1 MKVLLVNGAPHEK
14 GCTYTALCEIEKELI
29 KEGIETEIFWLGNK
43 QVRGC
48 IGCGKCAEN
57 DRRCIF
63 DDDVVNVLIDKAKES
78 DGFVF
83 GSAVHYAA
91 PSGTIC
97 AVLDRAFY
105 SGATNFRY
113 KPASAIVSCRR
124 AGSTAALDVL
134 NKYMTI
140 SSMPVVSSGYWNMV
154 HGAKAE
160 DVLKDEE
167 GLQTMRTLAR
177 NMAYMIKAFALAKEN
192 GISLPEKE
200 ALIRTNFITYK
211 CPL

>member
-14 GCTYTALCEIEKELI
+14 GCTYTALCEIEKELN
-29 KEGIETEIFWLGNK
+29 KEGIVTEIFWLGNK

-48 IGCGKCAEN
+48 IGCGKCAELGGH
-57 DRRCIF
+57 CVF
-63 DDDVVNVLIDKAKES
+63 DDDVVNVLVDKAKDA

-105 SGATNFRY
+105 SGGANFRY
-113 KPASAIVSCRR
+113 KPACAIVSCRR

-140 SSMPVVSSGYWNMV
+140 SNMPVVSSGYWNMV
-154 HGAKAE
+154 HGSKAE

-167 GLQTMRTLAR
+167 GLQTMRTIGR
-177 NMAYMIKAFALAKEN
+177 NMSWLLKCIALGKEN
-192 GISLPEKE
+192 GIERPTPEAK
-200 ALIRTNFITYK
+200 IRTNFIR
-211 CPL
+211 

>member
-14 GCTYTALCEIEKELI
+14 GCTYTALCEIEKEL
-29 KEGIETEIFWLGNK
+29 KNESIETEIFWLGNK

-57 DRRCIF
+57 NHHCIF
-63 DDDVVNVLIDKAKES
+63 NDDVVNTLVDKAES
-78 DGFVF
+78 ADGFIF

-105 SGATNFRY
+105 SGGANFRY
-113 KPASAIVSCRR
+113 KPASAVVSCRR

-140 SSMPVVSSGYWNMV
+140 SNMPVVSSGYWNMV
-154 HGAKAE
+154 HGSKAE

-167 GLQTMRTLAR
+167 GLQTMRTIGR
-177 NMAYMIKAFALAKEN
+177 NMAWLLKCIALGKEN
-192 GISLPEKE
+192 GVEHPVPEAK
-200 ALIRTNFITYK
+200 IRTNFIR
-211 CPL
+211 

>member
-1 MKVLLVNGAPHEK
+1 MKVLLVNGSPHEK
-14 GCTYTALCEIEKELI
+14 GCTYTALCEVEKEL
-29 KEGIETEIFWLGNK
+29 KASGIETEIFWLGNK

-48 IGCGKCAEN
+48 VGCGGCAKTGGKCV
-57 DRRCIF
+57 F
-63 DDDVVNVLIDKAKES
+63 DDDIVNVLIEKAGES

-105 SGATNFRY
+105 SGGRNFRY
-113 KPASAIVSCRR
+113 KPGAVLVSCRR

-134 NKYMTI
+134 NKYLTI
-140 SSMPVVSSGYWNMV
+140 SCMPVVSSGYWNMV

-167 GLQTMRTLAR
+167 GLQTMRTIGK
-177 NMAYMIKAFALAKEN
+177 NMSWLLKCIDLGKQN
-192 GISLPEKE
+192 GIERPASEKKV
-200 ALIRTNFITYK
+200 RTNFIR
-211 CPL
+211 

>member
-29 KEGIETEIFWLGNK
+29 NEGIQTEIFWLGKK

-48 IGCGKCAEN
+48 IGCGGCATGN
-57 DRRCIF
+57 GCVF
-63 DDDVVNVLIDKAKES
+63 DDDVVNELVAKAKEA
-78 DGFVF
+78 DGFIF

-105 SGATNFRY
+105 SGSASFRY
-113 KPASAIVSCRR
+113 KPGAAIVSCRR

-134 NKYMTI
+134 NKYFTI
-140 SSMPVVSSGYWNMV
+140 SNMPVVSSGYWNMV

-167 GLQTMRTLAR
+167 GMQIMRTLGR
-177 NMAYMIKAFALAKEN
+177 NMAWLIKCIDNGKQN
-192 GISLPEKE
+192 GIFRPESE
-200 ALIRTNFITYK
+200 AKIRTNFIR
-211 CPL
+211 

>member
-1 MKVLLVNGAPHEK
+1 MKVLLVNGAPHQS
-14 GCTYTALCEIEKELI
+14 GCTHTALCEIEKELN

-43 QVRGC
+43 PVRGC
-48 IGCGKCAEN
+48 IGCGGCANNEKHCVFN
-57 DRRCIF
+57 
-63 DDDVVNVLIDKAKES
+63 DDVANTLIDKAKES
-78 DGFVF
+78 DGFIF

-105 SGATNFRY
+105 AGSAHFAY
-113 KPASAIVSCRR
+113 KPGAAVLSCRR
-124 AGSTAALDVL
+124 AGSTAAFDVL
-134 NKYMTI
+134 NKYFTI

-167 GLQTMRTLAR
+167 GMQIMRTLGR
-177 NMAYMIKAFALAKEN
+177 NMAWLLKCIEN
-192 GISLPEKE
+192 GKGNGIVKPQAEPK
-200 ALIRTNFITYK
+200 IRTNFIR
-211 CPL
+211 

>member
-14 GCTYTALCEIEKELI
+14 GCTYTALCEIEKEL
-29 KEGIETEIFWLGNK
+29 KNEGIETEIFWLGNK

-57 DRRCIF
+57 NHHCIF
-63 DDDVVNVLIDKAKES
+63 NDDVVNTLVDKAES
-78 DGFVF
+78 ADGFVF

-105 SGATNFRY
+105 SGGANFRY

-124 AGSTAALDVL
+124 AGSTATLDVL
-134 NKYMTI
+134 SKYMTI
-140 SSMPVVSSGYWNMV
+140 SNMPVVSSGYWNMV
-154 HGAKAE
+154 HGSKAE

-167 GLQTMRTLAR
+167 GLQTMRTIGR
-177 NMAYMIKAFALAKEN
+177 NMAWLLKCIDLGKANGVEHPVPEAK
-192 GISLPEKE
+192 
-200 ALIRTNFITYK
+200 IRTNFIR
-211 CPL
+211 

>member
-14 GCTYTALCEIEKELI
+14 GCTYTALCEIEKQLNS
-29 KEGIETEIFWLGNK
+29 EGIETEIFWLGKN

-48 IGCGKCAEN
+48 IGCGGCAGGN
-57 DRRCIF
+57 GCVF
-63 DDDVVNVLIDKAKES
+63 NDDVVNVLVEKAKGA

-105 SGATNFRY
+105 SGSANFRY
-113 KPASAIVSCRR
+113 KPAAAIVSCRR

-134 NKYMTI
+134 NKYFTI
-140 SSMPVVSSGYWNMV
+140 SNMPVVSSGYWNMV

-167 GLQTMRTLAR
+167 GMQIMRTLGR
-177 NMAYMIKAFALAKEN
+177 NMAWLIKCIDNGKQN
-192 GISLPEKE
+192 GIFRPESE
-200 ALIRTNFITYK
+200 AKIRTNFIR
-211 CPL
+211 

>member
-14 GCTYTALCEIEKELI
+14 GCTYTAFCEIEKELN

-48 IGCGKCAEN
+48 IGCGKCADN
-57 DRRCIF
+57 GGYCIF
-63 DDDVVNVLIDKAKES
+63 NDDVVNTLVDKAKDA

-105 SGATNFRY
+105 SGGANFRY

-140 SSMPVVSSGYWNMV
+140 SNMPVVSSGYWNMV
-154 HGAKAE
+154 HGSKAE

-167 GLQTMRTLAR
+167 GLQTMRTIGR
-177 NMAYMIKAFALAKEN
+177 NMSWLLKCIELGKEN
-192 GISLPEKE
+192 GIVRPVPEAK
-200 ALIRTNFITYK
+200 IRTNFIR
-211 CPL
+211 

>member
-14 GCTYTALCEIEKELI
+14 GCTYTALCEIEKELNNNN
-29 KEGIETEIFWLGNK
+29 IETEIFWLGKNA
-43 QVRGC
+43 VRGC
-48 IGCGKCAEN
+48 IGCGGCAN
-57 DRRCIF
+57 NNGHCVF
-63 DDDVVNVLIDKAKES
+63 NDDVVNTLIDKSEGA
-78 DGFVF
+78 DGFIF

-105 SGATNFRY
+105 AGSGNFKY
-113 KPASAIVSCRR
+113 KPGAAILSCRR
-124 AGSTAALDVL
+124 AGSTAAFDVL
-134 NKYMTI
+134 NKNFPI

-167 GLQTMRTLAR
+167 GLQIMRTLGK
-177 NMAYMIKAFALAKEN
+177 NMAWLLKCIDLGKQNNINRPADEAK
-192 GISLPEKE
+192 
-200 ALIRTNFITYK
+200 IRTNFIR
-211 CPL
+211 

>member
-14 GCTYTALCEIEKELI
+14 GCTHTALCEIEKELI

-43 QVRGC
+43 PVRGC
-48 IGCGKCAEN
+48 IGCGGCVGKG
-57 DRRCIF
+57 RCVF
-63 DDDVVNVLIDKAKES
+63 NDDVANTLIEKAKDA
-78 DGFVF
+78 DGFIF

-105 SGATNFRY
+105 AGSSYFSY
-113 KPASAIVSCRR
+113 KPGAAVLSCRR
-124 AGSTAALDVL
+124 AGSTAAFDVL
-134 NKYMTI
+134 NKYFTI

-167 GLQTMRTLAR
+167 GMQIMRTLGK
-177 NMAYMIKAFALAKEN
+177 NMAWILKCIEN
-192 GISLPEKE
+192 GKQSNIVHPVPEAK
-200 ALIRTNFITYK
+200 IRTNFIR
-211 CPL
+211 

>member
-14 GCTYTALCEIEKELI
+14 GCTYTALCEIENELK
-29 KEGIETEIFWLGNK
+29 KEGIDTEIFWLGNK

-48 IGCGKCAEN
+48 IGCAKCVDNGGKCVFE
-57 DRRCIF
+57 
-63 DDDVVNVLIDKAKES
+63 DDVVNTLVDKAKEA

-105 SGATNFRY
+105 SGSVNFRY

-140 SSMPVVSSGYWNMV
+140 SNMPVVSSGYWNMV
-154 HGAKAE
+154 HGSKAE

-167 GLQTMRTLAR
+167 GLQTMRIIGR
-177 NMAYMIKAFALAKEN
+177 NMSWLLKCIELGKEN
-192 GISLPEKE
+192 GVEKPASE
-200 ALIRTNFITYK
+200 AKIRTNFIR
-211 CPL
+211 

>member
-14 GCTYTALCEIEKELI
+14 GCTYTALCEIEKELN
-29 KEGIETEIFWLGNK
+29 KEGIDTEIFWLGNK

-48 IGCGKCAEN
+48 IGCGKCAELGGH
-57 DRRCIF
+57 CVF
-63 DDDVVNVLIDKAKES
+63 DDDVVNVLVDKAKDA

-105 SGATNFRY
+105 SGGANFRY

-140 SSMPVVSSGYWNMV
+140 SNMPVVSSGYWNMV
-154 HGAKAE
+154 HGSKAE

-167 GLQTMRTLAR
+167 GLQTMRTIGR
-177 NMAYMIKAFALAKEN
+177 NMSWLLKCIDLGKEN
-192 GISLPEKE
+192 GIERPTPEAK
-200 ALIRTNFITYK
+200 IRTNFIR
-211 CPL
+211 